1 MAGFSLQLKNVAQWV
16 TLVAST
22 VIVLGGVATFVA
34 LTQSYF
40 VRQQDMLSI
49 QQDMIINLCTNEFE
63 TELLALQMG
72 AGNAYARYLNTKINL
87 LELREKSHD
96 SSEQAKERII
106 AEDKLERLWEDVN
119 KLHDKASE
127 LVEKFGEEAEKCTR
141 DAEALVRS
149 AS

>member
-1 MAGFSLQLKNVAQWV
+1 
-16 TLVAST
+16 
-22 VIVLGGVATFVA
+22 
-34 LTQSYF
+34 
-40 VRQQDMLSI
+40 MLSI

-63 TELLALQMG
+63 TELLALQME

-119 KLHDKASE
+119 KSHDKASE

-141 DAEALVRS
+141 DAEALV
-149 AS
+149 